1 MFNNFLSTPLPPYHN
16 GLVKMLE
23 GKYKNMFLAPHIHT
37 ACTVLNVNAMAEAN
51 TIAWVRG
58 PRPKQNI
65 YSLYRH
71 LTTLNSTIQHS
82 FSLDILRFRH
92 IVSPRKLQ
100 IKDDIKRR
108 EYLNRSS
115 HLSHNIHSRIRAL
128 VIIRE
133 NCQQNCTF
141 LCFIQSNVCAKTS
154 TKVKLGSKN
163 VSSKLPMSIYQI
175 GS

>member
-1 MFNNFLSTPLPPYHN
+1 M
-16 GLVKMLE
+16 LV

-108 EYLNRSS
+108 EYLNRKNPPIFSPQSQYTVHS
-115 HLSHNIHSRIRAL
+115 HQGSRDHKRKLS
-128 VIIRE
+128 
-133 NCQQNCTF
+133 
-141 LCFIQSNVCAKTS
+141 AKLAAS
-154 TKVKLGSKN
+154 LFYPKFVQKPLQK
-163 VSSKLPMSIYQI
+163 
-175 GS
+175 

>member
-1 MFNNFLSTPLPPYHN
+1 
-16 GLVKMLE
+16 
-23 GKYKNMFLAPHIHT
+23 MFLAPHIHT

-58 PRPKQNI
+58 SRPKQNI

-108 EYLNRSS
+108 EYLNRKNPPIFSPQS
-115 HLSHNIHSRIRAL
+115 QYSTYSRIRAL

-133 NCQQNCTF
+133 NCHQNCTL

-163 VSSKLPMSIYQI
+163 VSSKLPMSIYQNC
-175 GS
+175 S

>member
-1 MFNNFLSTPLPPYHN
+1 M
-16 GLVKMLE
+16 LV
-23 GKYKNMFLAPHIHT
+23 GKYKNMFLAPHIPT

-58 PRPKQNI
+58 SRPKQNI

-108 EYLNRSS
+108 EYLNRKNPPIFSPQS
-115 HLSHNIHSRIRAL
+115 
-128 VIIRE
+128 
-133 NCQQNCTF
+133 QY
-141 LCFIQSNVCAKTS
+141 IQSHQGSRDYKRKLSAK
-154 TKVKLGSKN
+154 LH
-163 VSSKLPMSIYQI
+163 SSLFYPKSVQKPLQK
-175 GS
+175 